1 MKSGAMSNVDIK
13 ITFWLQLI
21 TLIIG
26 NDYLNLFFLFTN
38 TLILIA

>member
-13 ITFWLQLI
+13 ITFWLQYADNR
-21 TLIIG
+21 
-26 NDYLNLFFLFTN
+26 NDYLTYSFLITN